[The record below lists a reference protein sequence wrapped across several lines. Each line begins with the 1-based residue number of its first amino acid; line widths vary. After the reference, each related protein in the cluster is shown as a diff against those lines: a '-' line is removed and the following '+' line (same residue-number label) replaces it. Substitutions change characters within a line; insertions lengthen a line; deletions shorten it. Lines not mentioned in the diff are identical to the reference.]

1 MMNMVVGDTRRI
13 QRGKNPLYNR
23 TKLKRREE
31 KNEKRE
37 MGREH
42 KEKEGWYERESEIDS
57 RFIERELNIT
67 SKQ

>member
-1 MMNMVVGDTRRI
+1 M
-13 QRGKNPLYNR
+13 
-23 TKLKRREE
+23 KRREE

-67 SKQ
+67 SK